1 MNKQTAVE
9 WLEKELNWI
18 EENKYTSYI
27 ELKIQQAKALEEQ
40 RQLDLIKFLRTQD
53 KMGKS
58 VEDLYEQF
66 KSEQNESI

>member
-1 MNKQTAVE
+1 MKQTAVE
-9 WLEKELNWI
+9 WFEEQVGHNSLMGLKEWNEI
-18 EENKYTSYI
+18 VD
-27 ELKIQQAKALEEQ
+27 QAKALEEQ

-66 KSEQNESI
+66 KSE

>member
-1 MNKQTAVE
+1 MKQTAVE
-9 WLEKELNWI
+9 WFEEQVGHNSLMGLKEWNEI
-18 EENKYTSYI
+18 FD
-27 ELKIQQAKALEEQ
+27 QAKALEEQ
-40 RQLDLIKFLRTQD
+40 NQLDLIRFLRTQD

>member
-9 WLEKELNWI
+9 WLIEQWPILESQLPDWLIEQTKEM
-18 EENKYTSYI
+18 
-27 ELKIQQAKALEEQ
+27 EEQ
-40 RQLDLIKFLRTQD
+40 NQLDLIRFLRKQD

-58 VEDLYEQF
+58 VENLLEQF

>member
-1 MNKQTAVE
+1 MKQTAVE
-9 WLEKELNWI
+9 WFEEQVGHNSLMGLKEWNEI
-18 EENKYTSYI
+18 FD
-27 ELKIQQAKALEEQ
+27 QAKAMEEQ

-66 KSEQNESI
+66 KSE

>member
-9 WLEKELNWI
+9 WFEEQVGHNSLMGLKEWNEI
-18 EENKYTSYI
+18 FD
-27 ELKIQQAKALEEQ
+27 QAKAMEEQ
-40 RQLDLIKFLRTQD
+40 NQLDLIRFLRKQD

-58 VEDLYEQF
+58 VENLLEQF

>member
-1 MNKQTAVE
+1 MKQTAVE
-9 WLEKELNWI
+9 WFEEQVGHNTLMGLKEWNEI
-18 EENKYTSYI
+18 FD
-27 ELKIQQAKALEEQ
+27 QAKAMEEQ

-66 KSEQNESI
+66 KSE